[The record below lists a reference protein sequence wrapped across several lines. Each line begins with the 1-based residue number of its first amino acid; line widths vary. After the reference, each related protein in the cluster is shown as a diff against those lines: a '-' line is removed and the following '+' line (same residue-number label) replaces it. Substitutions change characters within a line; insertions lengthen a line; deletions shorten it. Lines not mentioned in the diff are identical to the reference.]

1 MDDQAVS
8 SLLTSRNDIMR
19 RRHLL
24 RLIGASALMP
34 LAGLSDLGTTSAA
47 QHERHRR
54 QSARHRNTAPGKAN
68 SNTITNAARTLFRD
82 DFHQGFDAASGSG
95 NWFYFSSPPF
105 VGNDGTETTSS
116 HGLQVSAPQFDL
128 TVAQDDPNGLPGGL
142 DHVKWLVYANRF
154 NGGLPGFAA
163 VPGRELSVEA
173 TVSAQTFGTAHHPF
187 STAVSDPDDDLRL
200 ASAALNAIDFET
212 FMVFDLFL
220 TNKRIYA
227 FYERLPF
234 GRPQLGNYAAFS
246 FQIPLLERRPGDEHK
261 LGIVYDRG
269 AGRVRWIVDGKE
281 RFRVDQIGRLIDR
294 RYLTL
299 DHGGTEEDI
308 EPKQLDFGMGLFTLL
323 DGALPSARALIRL
336 SSEPNFYFDPSL
348 GAPNP
353 QSFVDEGSAAGSRL
367 FGQGAE
373 IRVERFTVQSRKASR
388 R

>member
-8 SLLTSRNDIMR
+8 SLLTFQNDIMR

-24 RLIGASALMP
+24 RLLGASALMP

-47 QHERHRR
+47 HHERHRR
-54 QSARHRNTAPGKAN
+54 ASERHRNTARGKAN
-68 SNTITNAARTLFRD
+68 SNASANATRTLFRD

-105 VGNDGTETTSS
+105 VGNDGTETTGA
-116 HGLQVSAPQFDL
+116 HGLHVSAPQFDL
-128 TVAQDDPNGLPGGL
+128 TVAQDDPNGLLGAL

-154 NGGLPGFAA
+154 SNGVPGFAA
-163 VPGRELSVEA
+163 ESGRELSVEA

-187 STAVSDPDDDLRL
+187 GAAITDPDDDLRL
-200 ASAALNAIDFET
+200 ASAALNGIDFET

-220 TNKRIYA
+220 TNTRIYA

-246 FQIPLLERRPGDEHK
+246 FQIPLMARRPGDEHK
-261 LGIVYDRG
+261 LSIAYDRG
-269 AGRVRWIVDGKE
+269 AGRVRWIVDGKV
-281 RFRVDQIGRLIDR
+281 RFQVDQIGRLIDR
-294 RYLTL
+294 RYMTL

-323 DGALPSARALIRL
+323 DGALPSGQALVRL
-336 SSEPNFYFDPSL
+336 SNQPSFYFDPAL

-353 QSFVDEGSAAGSRL
+353 QSFVDEGSAPGSRL

-373 IRVERFTVQSRKASR
+373 IQVERFTVQSRKASKT
-388 R
+388 